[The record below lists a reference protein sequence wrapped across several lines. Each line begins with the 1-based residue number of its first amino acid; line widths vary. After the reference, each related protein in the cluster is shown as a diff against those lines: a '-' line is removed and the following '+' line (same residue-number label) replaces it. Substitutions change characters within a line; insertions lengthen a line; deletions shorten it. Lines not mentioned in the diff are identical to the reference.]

1 MEYSL
6 ELLKKKKSITCLFS
20 RYSSSINLRGV
31 AAKSVLVPPC
41 DNIGGVY
48 IPLSGYLSILSL
60 QLLAQPH
67 RTRTPCASHAVH
79 EHYPTEACKPGP
91 RKCIYM
97 HRGRCISSAS
107 YGMRWRCTVIL
118 LDKRRA
124 AR

>member
-6 ELLKKKKSITCLFS
+6 KKRNRSL
-20 RYSSSINLRGV
+20 YSHDTPPPSSINLRGV

-48 IPLSGYLSILSL
+48 IPLSGYLPILSL

-67 RTRTPCASHAVH
+67 RTLLVHLALASARALPPQRRVS
-79 EHYPTEACKPGP
+79 PAPVNVSI
-91 RKCIYM
+91 CIC
-97 HRGRCISSAS
+97 GWCISSAS

-118 LDKRRA
+118 LDKRHAVR
-124 AR
+124 